1 MTQIEKAKDTLK
13 KLLAKNTEIAAVNTE
28 LNEQVKNYSET
39 LQAKETEIISLKDQ
53 IKTLEEQV
61 SSSKAR
67 LTEEKDRA
75 AKAETE
81 YKEKFDKY
89 QLLDNQ
95 NHPLSTT
102 VYLSLRNNTGE
113 YSPLVAPSSL
123 PTPTKSYSGN
133 RCNTSSNWLRTTS
146 CIPNTSGLTLATYLH
161 KGSRRFSHRFFGP
174 SALVMR

>member
-39 LQAKETEIISLKDQ
+39 LQTKETEIISLKDQ

-75 AKAETE
+75 AKAEAE

-89 QLLDNQ
+89 QLLDSQINELELLLEEKDQKIKKKLEDNAEINLIQ
-95 NHPLSTT
+95 N
-102 VYLSLRNNTGE
+102 
-113 YSPLVAPSSL
+113 
-123 PTPTKSYSGN
+123 
-133 RCNTSSNWLRTTS
+133 
-146 CIPNTSGLTLATYLH
+146 
-161 KGSRRFSHRFFGP
+161 
-174 SALVMR
+174 